1 MNKMFTQPT
10 GPVAKQTNKQA
21 IARVLGIKQ
30 SAVGYLSTDAPI
42 DSYMVLYDATTQTS
56 WFRGSAIGTP
66 VSWSISDDV
75 LTLITGSGIFQLL
88 EVNKPIASYELL
100 QKVVPIK
107 EGQVFILTSYYSDY
121 ESAGWLGPR
130 GGGKFVAISG
140 SATDDGGYICQP
152 TTTSDFH
159 LQRIA
164 SEINLFDFGVKFSD
178 RTVANG
184 AGLRETSTELQ
195 NAIDSAIANKLPLV
209 SSAFVLRSGYANGQS
224 LYVTK
229 GIDITGL
236 KELRGILSLVYKP
249 SLMTTLKPKVDDDPN
264 GWGYVVLNTN
274 WTWNADGKVYS
285 TSMGEQSLDTITCY
299 SLEGRNPSYPMHGQ
313 LHGFSGS
320 RAKMLASVHNYGYG
334 TRFADCYDSIVDDAR
349 GLFSGLVDETLGVE
363 YPGVSINSYTA
374 VSASSSTDESNALT
388 INGLMAHNCY
398 DLAWVC
404 SGTKNNINRVH
415 EEATYVTTTWR
426 KNASSTLNNNG
437 YGYYNSAFTS
447 YGGQLGTLSVASDS
461 SSSYDHVFTA
471 MPWATDFGELQTSGN
486 VGCPAGY
493 STVGGSIASINA
505 KNLFIKG
512 NARVVISRVQLT
524 GNLTNQDDASSVLS
538 GNING
543 TVTSVGSAS
552 FKGLTV
558 AGAFTVSSGLP
569 KIDGCTLNGVNTL
582 GGTPFISNSRLV
594 GASSLSGAAQVN
606 NCNFGGTLAITGAAD
621 IANSN
626 VTGDITCSNNDALL
640 SNVRGSAAFTGGG
653 SLTNCRFTG
662 AVSSASNRVL
672 RLNEVYSSGALNITG
687 TDIQVYIQGGR
698 YDSGTIDPAATG
710 IWQFMPC
717 PIFNSSFGTWKDPTV
732 VSGIGRMT
740 INPLTLKIR
749 VLLSGAWSNYAV

>member
-100 QKVVPIK
+100 QKVVPTK
-107 EGQVFILTSYYSDY
+107 EGQVFTLTSYYSDY

-130 GGGKFVAISG
+130 GGGKFVAVAG
-140 SATDDGGYICQP
+140 AATDDGGYICQP
-152 TTTSDFH
+152 TNTSSFH

-178 RTVANG
+178 RTVAGG

-195 NAIDSAIANKLPLV
+195 KAIDSAIANKLPLI
-209 SSAFVLRSGYANGQS
+209 SSAFVSRSGYANGQS

-249 SLMTTLKPKVDDDPN
+249 SQMTTLKPKVDDDPN

-274 WTWNADGKVYS
+274 WTWNADGKVYG

-320 RAKMLASVHNYGYG
+320 HAKLLASVHNYGYG
-334 TRFADCYDSIVDDAR
+334 TRFADCYDSIVEDAR
-349 GLFSGLVDETLGVE
+349 SLFCGLVDETLGVE
-363 YPGVSINSYTA
+363 YPALPLTTYTA
-374 VSASSSTDESNALT
+374 VSASSSRDECNALT

-398 DLAWVC
+398 DIAWIC

-426 KNASSTLNNNG
+426 KNPTSTLNNNG

-447 YGGQLGTLSVASDS
+447 AGGQLGPLSIAADS
-461 SSSYDHVFTA
+461 SSIADHVFSA
-471 MPWATDFGELQTSGN
+471 MPWATDFGEILTGGN
-486 VGCPAGY
+486 IGCPPGY
-493 STVGGSIASINA
+493 SPLGGSISSINA

-512 NARVVISRVQLT
+512 NARVAIARVQLT
-524 GNLTNQDDASSVLS
+524 GNLTNQDDTSSVLS

-543 TVTSVGSAS
+543 TVASVGSAS

-558 AGAFTVSSGLP
+558 AGAFTVTSGLP
-569 KIDGCTLNGVNTL
+569 KIDGCTLNGINTL
-582 GGTPFISNSRLV
+582 GGSPFVSNSRLV

-662 AVSSASNRVL
+662 AVSSASNRTL
-672 RLNEVYSSGALNITG
+672 RLNEVYSSGALNIIG

-698 YDSGTIDPAATG
+698 YDSGTIDPSATG

-717 PIFNSSFGTWKDPTV
+717 PVFNSSFGTWKDPTE

>member
-1 MNKMFTQPT
+1 M
-10 GPVAKQTNKQA
+10 
-21 IARVLGIKQ
+21 
-30 SAVGYLSTDAPI
+30 
-42 DSYMVLYDATTQTS
+42 
-56 WFRGSAIGTP
+56 
-66 VSWSISDDV
+66 
-75 LTLITGSGIFQLL
+75 
-88 EVNKPIASYELL
+88 
-100 QKVVPIK
+100 
-107 EGQVFILTSYYSDY
+107 
-121 ESAGWLGPR
+121 
-130 GGGKFVAISG
+130 
-140 SATDDGGYICQP
+140 
-152 TTTSDFH
+152 
-159 LQRIA
+159 
-164 SEINLFDFGVKFSD
+164 
-178 RTVANG
+178 
-184 AGLRETSTELQ
+184 
-195 NAIDSAIANKLPLV
+195 
-209 SSAFVLRSGYANGQS
+209 
-224 LYVTK
+224 
-229 GIDITGL
+229 
-236 KELRGILSLVYKP
+236 
-249 SLMTTLKPKVDDDPN
+249 
-264 GWGYVVLNTN
+264 
-274 WTWNADGKVYS
+274 
-285 TSMGEQSLDTITCY
+285 
-299 SLEGRNPSYPMHGQ
+299 
-313 LHGFSGS
+313 
-320 RAKMLASVHNYGYG
+320 
-334 TRFADCYDSIVDDAR
+334 
-349 GLFSGLVDETLGVE
+349 FSGLVDETLAVE
-363 YPGVSINSYTA
+363 YPGVSLNSYTA

-558 AGAFTVSSGLP
+558 AGAFTVTSGLP

-582 GGTPFISNSRLV
+582 GGSPFVSNSQLV

-606 NCNFGGTLAITGAAD
+606 NCNFGSTLAITGAAGID
-621 IANSN
+621 NST
-626 VTGDITCSNNDALL
+626 VTGDITCSNNNALL
-640 SNVRGSAAFTGGG
+640 SNIRGSAAFTGGG
-653 SLTNCRFTG
+653 SLVNCKFTG
-662 AVSSASNRVL
+662 AISSASNRTL

-687 TDIQVYIQGGR
+687 TDIQVYVQGGR
-698 YDSGTIDPAATG
+698 YDSGTIDPSATG

-717 PIFNSSFGTWKDPTV
+717 PVFNSSFGTWRDPTV

-749 VLLSGAWSNYAV
+749 VLLSGAWSDYVV

>member
-1 MNKMFTQPT
+1 MKTQFNQPQGST
-10 GPVAKQTNKQA
+10 SRETNKEA
-21 IARVLGIKQ
+21 IARIFGIKK
-30 SAVGYLSTDAPI
+30 SEVGYLSTSTPI
-42 DSYMVLYDATTQTS
+42 DSYVILFDKETQTC
-56 WFRGSAIGTP
+56 WYRGNAVGTP
-66 VSWSISDDV
+66 INWTISGDV
-75 LTLITGSGIFQLL
+75 LTLVTGSGSFSLL
-88 EVNKPIASYELL
+88 MVNTPITSYELL

-249 SLMTTLKPKVDDDPN
+249 SLMTTIKPKVDDDPN

-274 WTWNADGKVYS
+274 WTWNADGKVYG

-349 GLFSGLVDETLGVE
+349 SLFSGLVDETLSVE
-363 YPGVSINSYTA
+363 YPGLALTSYTA
-374 VSASSSTDESNALT
+374 VSASSRTDECNALT
-388 INGLMAHNCY
+388 VNGLMAHNCY
-398 DLAWVC
+398 DIAWIC

-426 KNASSTLNNNG
+426 KNPSSTLNNNG
-437 YGYYNSAFTS
+437 YGYHNSAFTS
-447 YGGQLGTLSVASDS
+447 AGGQLGALSIAADS
-461 SSSYDHVFTA
+461 SSIADHVFSA
-471 MPWATDFGELQTSGN
+471 MPWATDFGEILTGGN
-486 VGCPAGY
+486 VGCPPGY
-493 STVGGSIASINA
+493 SPLGGSISSINA

-512 NARVVISRVQLT
+512 NARVAIARVQLT

-558 AGAFTVSSGLP
+558 AGAFTVTSGLP

-582 GGTPFISNSRLV
+582 GGSPFVSNSRLV

-606 NCNFGGTLAITGAAD
+606 NCNFGSTLAITGAAGID
-621 IANSN
+621 NST

-662 AVSSASNRVL
+662 AVSSASNRTL

-717 PIFNSSFGTWKDPTV
+717 PVFNWSFGTWKDPTV

-749 VLLSGAWSNYAV
+749 VLLSGAWSNYVV